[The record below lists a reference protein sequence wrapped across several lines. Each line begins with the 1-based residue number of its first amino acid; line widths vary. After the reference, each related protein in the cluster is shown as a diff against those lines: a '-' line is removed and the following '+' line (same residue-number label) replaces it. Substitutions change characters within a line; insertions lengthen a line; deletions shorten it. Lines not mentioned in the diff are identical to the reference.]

1 MRLSTHP
8 LYRGTFTLRCTHFHL
23 TTQSLNK
30 SHFRGLLLPL
40 RNIVLPPPDA
50 RKPFLRFLGV
60 PDQISLAFTFQILI
74 ARHARKTAVREWEW
88 QHCSELAQR
97 CLCFGIFSG
106 WFLLEESCGKSDGG
120 CVDCIQQQHKV
131 GEKVHQWKHIEL
143 LLGFMLRVCCRNSA
157 HSPKPH
163 DIAVGLLCPCTF

>member
-1 MRLSTHP
+1 MKTMRLSTHP

-74 ARHARKTAVREWEW
+74 ARHARKTAVRE
-88 QHCSELAQR
+88 
-97 CLCFGIFSG
+97 
-106 WFLLEESCGKSDGG
+106 
-120 CVDCIQQQHKV
+120 
-131 GEKVHQWKHIEL
+131 
-143 LLGFMLRVCCRNSA
+143 
-157 HSPKPH
+157 
-163 DIAVGLLCPCTF
+163 